1 MNDIANEMTD
11 LFDGF
16 GLDDLRDL
24 RKDKIESDL
33 KFMLDILHWKATGG
47 TSNRGFKQ
55 LKHILRK
62 KVELPSLATAFRRL
76 CETTGLKCQRL
87 HCCPSGC
94 MVFTGDNSN
103 TV

>member
-1 MNDIANEMTD
+1 MNDIMNEMTD

-33 KFMLDILHWKATGG
+33 KFMLDILYWKATGG

-55 LKHILRK
+55 LKHIL
-62 KVELPSLATAFRRL
+62 
-76 CETTGLKCQRL
+76 
-87 HCCPSGC
+87 
-94 MVFTGDNSN
+94 
-103 TV
+103 

>member
-1 MNDIANEMTD
+1 MDDIANEMTD

-33 KFMLDILHWKATGG
+33 KFMLNILHWKATGE

-55 LKHILRK
+55 FKHI
-62 KVELPSLATAFRRL
+62 F
-76 CETTGLKCQRL
+76 
-87 HCCPSGC
+87 
-94 MVFTGDNSN
+94 
-103 TV
+103 